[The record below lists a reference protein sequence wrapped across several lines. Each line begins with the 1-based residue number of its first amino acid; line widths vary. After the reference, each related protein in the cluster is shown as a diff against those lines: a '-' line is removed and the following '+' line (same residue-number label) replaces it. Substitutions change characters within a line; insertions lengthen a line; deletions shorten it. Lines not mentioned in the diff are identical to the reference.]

1 MTQQVLASPGQQ
13 QQQDDSSSNGQ
24 QLQLTPT
31 SSALRRT
38 AATLDWGQTGGE
50 SKDSCD
56 SPSNSNSANA
66 SRTTTPRGS
75 VTAALLSPQQASAV
89 KLFASSSDESSDDDH
104 VRSKHKQH
112 GHRKVLYDKCYFCT
126 LLCIAYCVDRTFT
139 HVHTWRTHLLKYH
152 LCR

>member
-1 MTQQVLASPGQQ
+1 LIIDVLHSTALQALASPGQQ
-13 QQQDDSSSNGQ
+13 QDDSSSG

-38 AATLDWGQTGGE
+38 AATLDWGQNGSE
-50 SKDSCD
+50 SKESGDST
-56 SPSNSNSANA
+56 SYSTSNSANA

-104 VRSKHKQH
+104 VRSKQKQH
-112 GHRKVLYDKCYFCT
+112 GHRKVL
-126 LLCIAYCVDRTFT
+126 
-139 HVHTWRTHLLKYH
+139 
-152 LCR
+152 